1 MATCPCE
8 CAAFRLEP
16 SRLLRV
22 ACGMKSTLFPECGQW
37 NWPLRNFHAGPLLWG
52 QSDWK
57 RAEGGLTDLIGARL
71 HSKLSFYSQ
80 SLIWGGLGGAKAFV
94 RPKSKLSPLHHCLWG
109 FLFSALSSPVLS
121 PALCAPAAQG
131 CHAVSH
137 HPVPT
142 GKLLLI
148 LQHPAGV
155 HSDPLSLSKG
165 LWPWPSC
172 QATFCFHFLFWKVRL
187 IIAPTPQVIRK
198 MKWNSCT

>member
-16 SRLLRV
+16 SRLLHV

-37 NWPLRNFHAGPLLWG
+37 IWPLRNFHAGPLLWG

-80 SLIWGGLGGAKAFV
+80 SLIWGGLGDAKTFGQ
-94 RPKSKLSPLHHCLWG
+94 PKSKLSPLHQCLWG

-121 PALCAPAAQG
+121 PGPVRSSSSGVPCRFPPPCAHRQTPTHPSTPSWSALGSTKPLQR
-131 CHAVSH
+131 
-137 HPVPT
+137 PVT
-142 GKLLLI
+142 LAKL
-148 LQHPAGV
+148 
-155 HSDPLSLSKG
+155 
-165 LWPWPSC
+165 PS
-172 QATFCFHFLFWKVRL
+172 HFLLPFSLLKDK
-187 IIAPTPQVIRK
+187 TN
-198 MKWNSCT
+198 NSTYSIGN